1 MVIIDLVPGFST
13 TQIVER
19 SQGADRAAAEG
30 GRTVAAQ
37 PPQHAVGWLTPT
49 PTKEARPTLVEAG
62 CVGRQ
67 DTAAHETQFPF
78 GISQRLIA
86 FMVICHLK

>member
-1 MVIIDLVPGFST
+1 MVIVDLVPGFST

-49 PTKEARPTLVEAG
+49 PTKEARPTLVEAR

-67 DTAAHETQFPF
+67 DTLLMKPNFHSEFHNF
-78 GISQRLIA
+78 
-86 FMVICHLK
+86 